1 MFSNINHNK
10 SNKYWEHSH
19 VTYHILKV
27 FYDYLLAKIGTRYWF
42 ICLVVNS
49 VTSLLCFHSISQGK
63 WSRRISACRLSL
75 KGPWIMEDLFRQ
87 YVLRWKVSLF
97 HQINWSPIVLH
108 SEWERQLCFRT
119 MPEKSD
125 KVLSNWWKR
134 FYFWWISFI

>member
-1 MFSNINHNK
+1 MFSNMNHNK
-10 SNKYWEHSH
+10 SSSFWEHSH

-63 WSRRISACRLSL
+63 WFRRISACRLSL

-108 SEWERQLCFRT
+108 SAWERQLWIRT
-119 MPEKSD
+119 MPEKND
-125 KVLSNWWKR
+125 EILGYWWNR
-134 FYFWWISFI
+134 S